1 MTEIPV
7 SKVKYESVNNEEDP
21 SVIWDDEAKKWRM
34 ALCKAKKWL
43 PNNFNGS

>member
-21 SVIWDDEAKKWRM
+21 SVIWDDEAKNGE
-34 ALCKAKKWL
+34 WL
-43 PNNFNGS
+43 YVRQKMVTKQF